1 MYMIM
6 RNGYPV
12 AMGYDDADAA
22 TARANILFTHKGGYI
37 VVVDEFTGEVIY
49 ERE

>member
-6 RNGYPV
+6 RNGYPI
-12 AMGYDDADAA
+12 AMVYDDADGA
-22 TARANILFTHKGGYI
+22 TARANFLFTHKGGYI
-37 VVVDEFTGEVIY
+37 VVVDEFTREVIY